1 MSIMKLPYI
10 IFTRL
15 ECHDMLYNTTHIL
28 SKFVCGLKLQRNKAN
43 AYGDNY
49 LYYKQLR
56 YRCIKYMLMLY
67 LLVCSVTNMG
77 FGFLP

>member
-49 LYYKQLR
+49 LYYKQ
-56 YRCIKYMLMLY
+56 
-67 LLVCSVTNMG
+67 
-77 FGFLP
+77 